1 MHLENL
7 LQSQSAKLDQ
17 LLERSEGSRHG
28 DGLPPRKPSESHI
41 EQAEPTS
48 SSIEA
53 AQDYD
58 RRDTS
63 SAVVDSDCNADAQ
76 VRSPKAPLPVYCGPS
91 GSSFCINIVGVS
103 LNQTYGTT
111 TSEKVILERGTVSI
125 LNGDIVIDHD
135 ECPEEDPPE
144 PSLHPPLIPVAMNR
158 HDESLY
164 LLRELKLDEAL
175 RLVLAYDDLVG
186 VMHPVLCKDDLLRN
200 TTDLYAIMSAPSTR
214 TVSSVQLDRSDV
226 GIIKMVLAIV
236 LVMEGL
242 DSHALASKLFKSLQ
256 RDVEA
261 KIWATATEVKDL
273 HLLILVVRLPCL
285 VDRIES
291 N

>member
-1 MHLENL
+1 L

-17 LLERSEGSRHG
+17 LLERLEGSRHG
-28 DGLPPRKPSESHI
+28 DRLPARKPTESHI

-48 SSIEA
+48 NPIKA

-58 RRDTS
+58 RRGTS
-63 SAVVDSDCNADAQ
+63 SAVVDSDGDADAQ
-76 VRSPKAPLPVYCGPS
+76 VRSPKAPLPLYCGPS
-91 GSSFCINIVGVS
+91 SSSFCINIVGVS

-111 TSEKVILERGTVSI
+111 TSELVILERGTVSI
-125 LNGDIVIDHD
+125 LNGDIVIDRD

-144 PSLHPPLIPVAMNR
+144 PSLHPPLTPVAMNR
-158 HDESLY
+158 HDESLC
-164 LLRELKLDEAL
+164 LLRELTLDQAL

-186 VMHPVLCKDDLLRN
+186 VMHPVLSKDDLLRN

-214 TVSSVQLDRSDV
+214 KVSNVQLDRSDV

-236 LVMEGL
+236 LVMEGP
-242 DSHALASKLFKSLQ
+242 DSHAFSSKLFKSLQ